1 MHKTA
6 KAMTQWIGTP
16 QSIILHTIFFTVVLL
31 WALFDETR
39 RYNILLVLTTIVSL
53 EAIYQMLFLQLTVNQ
68 QGKELTEVKT
78 AMDEVQE
85 SVESVQEAVEEVQE
99 SVEEVHEEVQ
109 AEEIRET
116 VAEALTKNL
125 AAHTC

>member
-6 KAMTQWIGTP
+6 KVLTQWIGTP
-16 QSIILHTIFFTVVLL
+16 QSIILHTIFFAIMLG
-31 WALFDETR
+31 WAWLDNTN
-39 RYNILLVLTTIVSL
+39 RYNILLVLTTVVSL

-68 QGKELTEVKT
+68 QGRELIKVQT
-78 AMDEVQE
+78 AMDEVQV

-109 AEEIRET
+109 SEEIKGT
-116 VAEALTKNL
+116 IQEAITESLT
-125 AAHTC
+125 AHTC